1 MTATEVIEKGT
12 AVRTSFSQPKG
23 QNKLLIAMLRRKK
36 CVVLFVLAACVAAA
50 SDQPATKTEAH
61 APRNHGMARKIT
73 VVGVGNF
80 GEVTPHLYRGGQPK
94 GTGYRHL
101 KQMGIDIVVD
111 LRLSGEDTEKHDV
124 TKAGMRYVSIPWHCL
139 VPKDRVFAEFLKL
152 LLDNPNKKVF
162 VHCRYGDDRTGM
174 MIAAYRM
181 GVEGWTPKDA
191 RKEMNKFGFN
201 RMVCPSLEHYE
212 KKFPDHLKNS
222 PDFRDLRSRLAGSPS
237 H

>member
-1 MTATEVIEKGT
+1 
-12 AVRTSFSQPKG
+12 
-23 QNKLLIAMLRRKK
+23 MLWRKK
-36 CVVLFVLAACVAAA
+36 CVVLSVLAAWVVTASNQAAIGA
-50 SDQPATKTEAH
+50 PDPAKH
-61 APRNHGMARKIT
+61 APARRTT

-94 GTGYRHL
+94 GTGYQHL
-101 KQMGIDIVVD
+101 KQMGIDMVVD
-111 LRLSGEDTEKHDV
+111 LRLSGEDAEKHDV
-124 TKAGMRYVSIPWHCL
+124 TKAGMRYVSMPWHCL

-152 LLDNPNKKVF
+152 LRDNPNKKVF

-181 GVEGWTPKDA
+181 AIDGWTPEEA
-191 RKEMNKFGFN
+191 RKEMNKFGFK
-201 RMVCPSLEHYE
+201 RMVCPSLVHYE

-222 PDFRDLRSRLAGSPS
+222 PDFRDLRSQFAGSAS

>member
-1 MTATEVIEKGT
+1 
-12 AVRTSFSQPKG
+12 
-23 QNKLLIAMLRRKK
+23 MLWRRR
-36 CVVLFVLAACVAAA
+36 CVVLSVLAACIVTA
-50 SDQPATKTEAH
+50 SDRSATGEPSRAVHSPAH
-61 APRNHGMARKIT
+61 RRT

-94 GTGYRHL
+94 GTGYQHL

-111 LRLSGEDTEKHDV
+111 LRLSGEETEKQNV
-124 TKAGMRYVSIPWHCL
+124 TKANMRYVSIPWHCL

-181 GVEGWTPKDA
+181 AVEGWTPKEA
-191 RKEMNKFGFN
+191 RKEMGKFGFH
-201 RMVCPSLEHYE
+201 RMVCPALVHYE
-212 KKFPDHLKNS
+212 KEFPAHLKNS
-222 PDFRDLRSRLAGSPS
+222 PDFRGLRLKLAGSAS